1 MRRISCQKL
10 ARLASGTATANAFVS
25 SIAVDSRQVERGS
38 LFIALQGEMVNG
50 HDYVTDAFERGASA
64 PLMGLLKPRCSPNE
78 EGLGRKMS
86 LRNCVDDHARLCG
99 RWLTG

>member
-50 HDYVTDAFERGASA
+50 HDYVTDAFERVQV
-64 PLMGLLKPRCSPNE
+64 PLWLLRATLLAYE
-78 EGLGRKMS
+78 EG
-86 LRNCVDDHARLCG
+86 
-99 RWLTG
+99 